1 MTQKEFD
8 FIRESLL
15 EKFDRMLNEIVEND
29 KNKKE
34 SEKEPEKTKKGENK

>member
-15 EKFDRMLNEIVEND
+15 EKFDRMLNDIVEND
-29 KNKKE
+29 TSKKE
-34 SEKEPEKTKKGENK
+34 NEKLKKGETK

>member
-15 EKFDRMLNEIVEND
+15 EKFDRMLSEIVEND

-34 SEKEPEKTKKGENK
+34 SEKVSEKTKKGENK

>member
-15 EKFDRMLNEIVEND
+15 EKFDRMLNDIVEND
-29 KNKKE
+29 ASKKE
-34 SEKEPEKTKKGENK
+34 NEKLKKGETK

>member
-15 EKFDRMLNEIVEND
+15 EKFDRMLNDIVEND
-29 KNKKE
+29 ASKKE
-34 SEKEPEKTKKGENK
+34 NEKSKKGETK

>member
-29 KNKKE
+29 TNKK
-34 SEKEPEKTKKGENK
+34 EKEPEKTKKGENK